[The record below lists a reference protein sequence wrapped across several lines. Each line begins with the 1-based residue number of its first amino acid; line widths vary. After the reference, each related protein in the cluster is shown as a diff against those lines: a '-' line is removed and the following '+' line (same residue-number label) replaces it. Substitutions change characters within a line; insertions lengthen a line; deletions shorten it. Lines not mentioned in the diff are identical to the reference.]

1 MHENIHQQRVFG
13 CMYPPYTGKLH
24 MHACSI
30 HVTVVTFKCAYWGRA
45 KRVPLLVCNVEI
57 LSVRPGPAR
66 YLFFVLMTLY
76 QLLCELLRMGKIAC
90 YTRQQSSDKTQR
102 LLRPQARLQ
111 QVRAAHMG
119 TFRAGGHSN
128 LAAHKQLFT
137 VNDSWTGLI
146 FVFCTHDPLHK
157 SPLQLHESSFCS
169 NTPNEL
175 NC

>member
-1 MHENIHQQRVFG
+1 
-13 CMYPPYTGKLH
+13 
-24 MHACSI
+24 
-30 HVTVVTFKCAYWGRA
+30 
-45 KRVPLLVCNVEI
+45 
-57 LSVRPGPAR
+57 
-66 YLFFVLMTLY
+66 MTLY
-76 QLLCELLRMGKIAC
+76 QLLCELLCMGKIAS
-90 YTRQQSSDKTQR
+90 YTRRQSSDKTQR

-137 VNDSWTGLI
+137 VEDRTWQHAGAICSQLMTRGPALYLF
-146 FVFCTHDPLHK
+146 FVLMTLYTNHHYNYMNR
-157 SPLQLHESSFCS
+157 HCS